1 MKDDRPIIDRLE
13 DILPFAERPGRYI
26 GGEVNSRTGDRTACR
41 LSFALC
47 FPDVYEVAMSHLGIQ
62 ILYAILNNHRGVCA
76 ERFFAPWP
84 DMEEAVRGKGIPLY
98 SLESR
103 TPLSSF
109 DVVGFSLQYE
119 LSYTNVLNMLDLGGV
134 PLYAR
139 DREEGCPLVIAGG
152 PCTFNPLPVAPF
164 FDAFVIGEG
173 EEVVTEV
180 ADAVMKVGE
189 KGGGRNEKLAAIAAL
204 EGVYVPS
211 LHREGDRVRKRA
223 VRDLNDWTQPRRP
236 VIPII
241 KTVHDRVNLEIARGC
256 TRGCRFCQAGMV
268 WRPARE
274 RGVDSLESMA
284 QEMLAST
291 GYGEIS
297 LLSLS
302 TGDYTRIEE
311 LLERLMDNHH
321 QERVAVGLPSL
332 RVETLTPRLIE
343 EIKRVR
349 KTSFTL
355 APEAGTQRLRDV
367 INKGNSAEDLIRTAG
382 EVFAAGWRSVK
393 LYFMLGLPGEEEE
406 DLEGIADL
414 AWRTLREGAM
424 KKQVTVSVS
433 TFVPKPHTPF
443 QWAEQVGIEEII
455 RKQAFLKARLSH
467 RNLAFKWHDARMS
480 LLEGLF
486 SRGDRE
492 LAALIERAFRLGCRF
507 DGWTDRFRF
516 DLWEKAMEDVGVEPE
531 RWLQNRS
538 TSATLPWEFI
548 DCGVSRAFLLE
559 ERRKAVDGVLT
570 EDCRSGACHKCGVCT
585 ADLKIITA
593 SSEDVPPGRRKGERD
608 NRERT
613 IVRRSWRIRF
623 AKTGT
628 SRFLSHLETVTAMIR
643 GIKQCGISFVYSE
656 GFHPHPRLSLTP
668 ALPVGVE
675 SLSEYADLQVEELGK
690 SFGERLNEINARLPS
705 GLKILE
711 AAEIPFHTAPL
722 SAIIKEY
729 RYEVRLPRASGEEA
743 DRIRRFL
750 ESESFV
756 IARKKKG
763 VTEKKDI
770 RPLVEGLEHVAS
782 LGKVRFT
789 VPGRPDGI
797 RPADV
802 LVGVFGLDET
812 EARRAQVVK
821 TETVFRQDQD
831 RASGQATG

>member
-1 MKDDRPIIDRLE
+1 MKDDRPISDRLE
-13 DILPFAERPGRYI
+13 DILPFVERPGRYL

-62 ILYAILNNHRGVCA
+62 ILYAVLNDHRGVCA

-84 DMEEAVRGKGIPLY
+84 DMEEAMRGKGIPLC

-109 DVVGFSLQYE
+109 DVIGFSLQYE
-119 LSYTNVLNMLDLGGV
+119 LAYTNVLNMLDLGGI

-139 DREEGCPLVIAGG
+139 DRKEGCPLVIAGG
-152 PCTFNPLPVAPF
+152 PCAFNPLPVAPF

-180 ADAVMKVGE
+180 ADALMKAGE
-189 KGGGRNEKLAAIAAL
+189 KGGGRSERLAAIAAL
-204 EGVYVPS
+204 EGVYVPA

-223 VRDLNDWTQPRRP
+223 VRDLNDWAQPRRP
-236 VIPII
+236 VVPVI
-241 KTVHDRVNLEIARGC
+241 KTIHDRVNLEIARGC

-268 WRPARE
+268 WRPSRE
-274 RGVDSLESMA
+274 RGVDVLESMA
-284 QEMLAST
+284 GEMLAAT
-291 GYGEIS
+291 GCGEIS

-311 LLERLMDNHH
+311 LLERLMDNH
-321 QERVAVGLPSL
+321 QRERVAVGLPSL

-367 INKGNSAEDLIRTAG
+367 INKGNSAEDLMRTAR

-393 LYFMLGLPGEEEE
+393 LYFMLGLPGEREE

-424 KKQVTVSVS
+424 KRQVTVSVS

-443 QWAEQVGIEEII
+443 QWAEQAGIEEIT

-480 LLEGLF
+480 LLEGFF

-516 DLWEKAMEDVGVEPE
+516 DLWEKAMEDVDVKPE
-531 RWLQNRS
+531 MWLQGRN
-538 TSATLPWEFI
+538 TSAALPWGFI
-548 DCGVSRAFLLE
+548 DCGIKQDFLLE
-559 ERRKAVDGVLT
+559 ERQKAIDGVVT
-570 EDCRSGACHKCGVCT
+570 EDCRSGTCHKCGVCT
-585 ADLKIITA
+585 GDLKIITA
-593 SSEDVPPGRRKGERD
+593 PPEDTLPGRRKREKDNGER
-608 NRERT
+608 RT
-613 IVRRSWRIRF
+613 VRRSWRIRF

-628 SRFLSHLETVTAMIR
+628 SRFLSHLETVTALVR
-643 GIKQCGISFVYSE
+643 GVRQCGISFVYSE

-675 SLSEYADLQVEELGK
+675 SLSEYADLQVEERGK
-690 SFGERLNEINARLPS
+690 TFREMLDEINARLPS
-705 GLKILE
+705 GLKVLE
-711 AAEIPFHTAPL
+711 AAEIPFQAAPL
-722 SAIIKEY
+722 SAIIEKA
-729 RYEVRLPRASGEEA
+729 RYEVRLPRTSGEEA

-750 ESESFV
+750 ESESFF
-756 IARKKKG
+756 IARTKKG
-763 VTEKKDI
+763 ITEKKDV
-770 RPLVEGLEHVAS
+770 RPLLEGLAYEAAT
-782 LGKVRFT
+782 GKVRFT
-789 VPGRPDGI
+789 VPSRPNGI
-797 RPADV
+797 RPVDV
-802 LVGVFGLDET
+802 ICGIFGLDER
-812 EARRAQVVK
+812 EARGARIVK
-821 TETVFRQDQD
+821 TETVFLPGHD
-831 RASGQATG
+831 RKFGQATG